1 MNRDIATMLRTAT
14 LLGVCAILWAC
25 SNGAQAPIEVRNAW
39 SPAAPP
45 GADAAAVYLEVKA
58 NATDTLL
65 GASTPVAAQAEMH
78 TTLQAQGMMQMR
90 PIERLEIRAG
100 ESIKFEP
107 AGKHF
112 MLTGLRQPLAAD
124 SQFPLTLRFAK
135 AGAVTVAVKVGAA
148 P

>member
-1 MNRDIATMLRTAT
+1 MLRTAT

-25 SNGAQAPIEVRNAW
+25 SNGARAPIEVRDAW
-39 SPAAPP
+39 SPVAPP
-45 GADAAAVYLEVKA
+45 GAGAAAVYLEVKA
-58 NATDTLL
+58 GETDTLL

-78 TTLQAQGMMQMR
+78 ATLQAQGMMQMR

-135 AGAVTVAVKVGAA
+135 AGAVTVAVRVGAA
-148 P
+148 R